1 MVMAL
6 LGIPVMRVVT
16 DHIFQETVL
25 VAVGVTLV
33 QARVEAR
40 AVMAL
45 VVMLQCILVFVFSK

>member
-1 MVMAL
+1 MAL

-33 QARVEAR
+33 EARVEAR